1 MQTALPLRTSFD
13 QGSNSIPSSL
23 VQLALRLGL
32 GGIFW
37 SSARTKVEGLL
48 TVSEDTFWLF
58 EEEYQLPIL
67 APQFAAYV
75 ATYAEHLFPIMLV
88 LGLGSRF
95 AALALF
101 AMAAVIQIFVYPN
114 ALFSTHLGWMAM
126 AAAVMVFG
134 PGRISIDHLLAR
146 RRFQEKDV

>member
-1 MQTALPLRTSFD
+1 MLNALTVRPAVIA
-13 QGSNSIPSSL
+13 GSNEFVPSA

-48 TVSEDTFWLF
+48 TVTEDTIWLF
-58 EEEYQLPIL
+58 EEEYQLPLL
-67 APQFAAYV
+67 APDFAAHL
-75 ATYAEHLFPIMLV
+75 ATYAEHLFPIMLA

-101 AMAAVIQIFVYPN
+101 VMAGVIQIFVYPD
-114 ALFSTHLGWMAM
+114 ALLSTHLGWMAM
-126 AAAVMVFG
+126 AAAVMAFG
-134 PGRISIDHLLAR
+134 SGRFSLDHLLFGLRHAEEVR
-146 RRFQEKDV
+146 